1 MFDATSLLY
10 FYTET
15 PLHAG
20 SGTSVAWVD
29 LPIQR
34 EAHTEYPMVQ
44 ASGIKGALRDWA
56 SRRDPSNVV
65 AVFGPETDQADKH
78 AGCLAVTDARIL
90 LFPVRAFA
98 EAFAWVTCPNVLARF
113 RRDAGLAGVEGLPPV
128 PAVGRF
134 EARIPKG
141 SGLAH
146 NGAVLLEDMVF
157 SPIEDEALA
166 GWVEVLARALPD
178 EGFGADALARR
189 LAVVSDGEFAGFVR
203 FSTEV
208 INRIRI
214 DTETGTVAKGAL
226 WAEEHLPSETV
237 LYALAMA
244 GKPRTQSEALRTG
257 KDVLDWLHTRVLD
270 QGGVLQL
277 GGDETVGRGLVW
289 VRSAGGE
296 G

>member
-1 MFDATSLLY
+1 MFDEASLLF

-56 SRRDPSNVV
+56 SRRAPSNVV
-65 AVFGPETDQADKH
+65 AVFGPDTAEADKH
-78 AGCLAVTDARIL
+78 AGCLSVTDARIL

-98 EAFAWVTCPNVLARF
+98 QAFAWVTCPYVLERF
-113 RRDAGLAGVEGLPPV
+113 RRDARIAGMSDLPPV
-128 PAVGRF
+128 PAVKELEVRVV
-134 EARIPKG
+134 PG
-141 SGLAH
+141 SGLVQ
-146 NGAVLLEDMVF
+146 GDTVLLEDMAF
-157 SPIEDEALA
+157 TPAEDEALSRWA
-166 GWVEVLARALPD
+166 DVLGQALPED
-178 EGFGADALARR
+178 GFGRDALVRR
-189 LAVVSDGEFAGFVR
+189 LAVVADSAFGGFVR

-208 INRIRI
+208 VNRIRI
-214 DTETGTVAKGAL
+214 DTETGTVAQGAL
-226 WAEEHLPSETV
+226 WAQEYLPSDTA
-237 LYALAMA
+237 LYALVLADR
-244 GKPRTQSEALRTG
+244 PRTRSADLRSGSEVLGWLRSQ
-257 KDVLDWLHTRVLD
+257 VL
-270 QGGVLQL
+270 GEAGILQL

-289 VRSAGGE
+289 VRWARGE